1 MANTKKKK
9 VNSEMTPQ
17 DVKAVARYQRITPQK
32 IERMLDVVR
41 NKPASLALAQLD
53 VLPHSAAVIVKNV
66 LKSAMANATHNHNM
80 KTDLLVVSRAVV
92 GPAGMMKRMRA
103 VSRGRGHLILKKL
116 SHISIFVREKARPAV
131 LASSG
136 KDA

>member
-1 MANTKKKK
+1 M
-9 VNSEMTPQ
+9 
-17 DVKAVARYQRITPQK
+17 KAVARYQRITPQK

-41 NKPASLALAQLD
+41 NKPATLALAQLN
-53 VLPHSAAVIVKNV
+53 VLPHSAAVIVKSV
-66 LKSAMANATHNHNM
+66 LKSAMANATHNKNM
-80 KTDLLVVSRAVV
+80 KIDQLVVSRATV

-116 SHISIFVREKARPAV
+116 CHVSIFVREKARTDVPAH
-131 LASSG
+131 SG